1 MHVFRFFEGLL
12 EPTAIPTETAPP
24 AGLGAFYW
32 HYARQARHLV
42 AALFAAGFIVAIL
55 DTTIP
60 VFIGRVVTL
69 VSAHAPGSLLHDNWP
84 QLLGMASILLVAR
97 PAALLLQNLI
107 TNQGIIPGFSNL
119 IRWQSHWHVVRQ
131 SWAFFQN
138 DFAGRIA
145 QRVMQTGP
153 SLRESVVSAT
163 NAVWYILV
171 YGAGAISADGVER
184 CPTDDPGAAVVRRL
198 CGAAALFCAAAA
210 HALAAHV
217 GDALGAHRPRRRQL
231 HEHPDRQAVR
241 PAARRGR
248 IRARGDGRS
257 DRRLPRAAAAD
268 HDAQADPRQLERDA
282 GRRHRRSSRSGCG
295 TTAASRSAPSRWRC
309 R

>member
-12 EPTAIPTETAPP
+12 EPTAVPTGTAPP

-42 AALFAAGFIVAIL
+42 AALFVAGFIVAIL

-84 QLLGMASILLVAR
+84 QLVGMAFVLLVAR

-153 SLRESVVSAT
+153 SLR
-163 NAVWYILV
+163 
-171 YGAGAISADGVER
+171 
-184 CPTDDPGAAVVRRL
+184 
-198 CGAAALFCAAAA
+198 
-210 HALAAHV
+210 
-217 GDALGAHRPRRRQL
+217 
-231 HEHPDRQAVR
+231 
-241 PAARRGR
+241 
-248 IRARGDGRS
+248 
-257 DRRLPRAAAAD
+257 
-268 HDAQADPRQLERDA
+268 
-282 GRRHRRSSRSGCG
+282 
-295 TTAASRSAPSRWRC
+295 
-309 R
+309 